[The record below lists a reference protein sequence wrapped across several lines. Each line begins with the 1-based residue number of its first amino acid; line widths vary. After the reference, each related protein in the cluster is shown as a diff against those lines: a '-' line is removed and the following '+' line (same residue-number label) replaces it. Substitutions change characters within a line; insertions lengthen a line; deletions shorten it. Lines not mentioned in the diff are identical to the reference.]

1 MAELILQNH
10 FFEARK
16 FEQKL
21 KGIYARENEKDFKNN
36 QFKVYE
42 YNLSHSRAIARVSV
56 RANKQYFQGS
66 SINRKK
72 RVVDESQKVQA
83 PAQTLDQSFFEAV
96 KYRKK
101 FNNLFR
107 RVDDTNKKKYIDR
120 ETDKAM
126 SRRTKIK
133 IKEKMLS
140 VFAASKNKFT
150 LCTLTLVNDCE
161 DTKAVKM
168 LNKFLTATKKQ
179 IGAYNYV
186 WVAER
191 QQNGRIHFHMVIDR
205 RLDINYINSLWIIQQ
220 YNSGVMHQEANS
232 KLMLET
238 GLTFKQLHKQGDKGY
253 KLAHKFLNPVDIVK
267 VNSID
272 GVSAYLTNY
281 VIKNETKMSC
291 AIWHCNRNV
300 SKLFTKQLISKNAFD
315 KTSDGKLNQITS
327 RKGKVY
333 EAKTFVH
340 QYGMINTIY
349 NKKYFNTF
357 LKEMNLLNSWILQ
370 TDYSAKNKKNH
381 INSGVVLDF
390 DSYQKILYGVDPET
404 GEMITE
410 SNKDFKTSSQVV
422 WMLKKQNPE
431 IEVKKIWVE
440 NNFIHLITN
449 KN

>member
-1 MAELILQNH
+1 MREKVVYNH
-10 FFEARK
+10 FLYSRELNAKLNTIDARD
-16 FEQKL
+16 
-21 KGIYARENEKDFKNN
+21 RERDFNN
-36 QFKVYE
+36 TNFKTYE

-72 RVVDESQKVQA
+72 RVEKAAEIFLPSEE
-83 PAQTLDQSFFEAV
+83 TLNQSFFKNESWHHQLLRNVENA
-96 KYRKK
+96 RK
-101 FNNLFR
+101 R
-107 RVDDTNKKKYIDR
+107 RHNHNK
-120 ETDKAM
+120 ENVM

-133 IKEKMLS
+133 IKEKMLA
-140 VFAASKNKFT
+140 VFAASKNNFT
-150 LCTLTLVNDCE
+150 LCTLTMVNDCE

-191 QQNGRIHFHMVIDR
+191 QENGRIHFHMVVDH
-205 RLDINYINSLWIIQQ
+205 RLDINYVNSLWIIQQ
-220 YNSGVMHQEANS
+220 YNAGVMHDAANK
-232 KLMLET
+232 KLMLEA
-238 GLTFKQLHKQGDKGY
+238 GLTFKQLHKQGEKGH
-253 KLAHKFLNPVDIVK
+253 KLAHKYLNPVDIIK

-300 SKLFTKQLISKNAFD
+300 SKLFTKQLISRAAFD
-315 KTSDGKLNQITS
+315 KSSDGKLNQITS

-333 EAKTFVH
+333 ENKTFVH
-340 QYGMINTIY
+340 KYGMINTIY
-349 NKKYFNTF
+349 NKKYFNSF

-381 INSGVVLDF
+381 INEGVVMDF
-390 DSYQKILYGVDPET
+390 DRYQQILYGMDPET
-404 GEMITE
+404 GELKTQ

-422 WMLKKQNPE
+422 WMLQKQNPE
-431 IEVKKIWVE
+431 LLIEKKYI
-440 NNFIHLITN
+440 NKNFIHLITN